1 MIVDTLIFDAAQ
13 VTCPTHGLNPRW
25 GGVCHALT
33 EEAGRTIVIIRTKND
48 NDNNESQSLSHS
60 RDN

>member
-25 GGVCHALT
+25 GGVSRTHGRSRT
-33 EEAGRTIVIIRTKND
+33 NYSDYKDEE
-48 NDNNESQSLSHS
+48 
-60 RDN
+60 

>member
-25 GGVCHALT
+25 GGCVT
-33 EEAGRTIVIIRTKND
+33 
-48 NDNNESQSLSHS
+48 HS
-60 RDN
+60 RKKPDEL